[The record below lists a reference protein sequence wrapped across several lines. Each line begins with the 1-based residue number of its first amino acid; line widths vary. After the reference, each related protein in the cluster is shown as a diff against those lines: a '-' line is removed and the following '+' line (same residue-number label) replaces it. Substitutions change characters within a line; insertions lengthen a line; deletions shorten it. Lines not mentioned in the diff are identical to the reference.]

1 MRQIPSDS
9 QARPNGRRSDN
20 AGGGAAGATFR
31 GVDAFASRVADKIG
45 LSFPASRRQAV
56 AGAIRRVMAR
66 RHIDDARLLLDQIGA
81 RQDLTDELVDEVT
94 VGETCFFRG
103 PAQFRLVRHTIL
115 PELRRRQAE
124 GVDIRIWSAGCAT
137 GEEPYS
143 LAILCEEDGLSGEV
157 RIAASDISRKALAD
171 AMEADYGEWSLR
183 NTGGYLKDRYFRRHG
198 TRFRLRRE
206 LAERVRF
213 TSVCLGTDTLP
224 APEKGLADFDLILC
238 RNVLVYL
245 DAAAVRRIARQLF
258 DCLAAGG
265 WLTTAPADP
274 PLWKLAPFE
283 TLTTA
288 AGVVYRR
295 PLNGQDNRNSVAA
308 HGGS

>member
-1 MRQIPSDS
+1 MRQNPSDS
-9 QARPNGRRSDN
+9 QARPSGQKSGN
-20 AGGGAAGATFR
+20 AARGAAGAFR
-31 GVDAFASRVADKIG
+31 GIDAVASRVADEIG
-45 LSFPASRRQAV
+45 LSFPDSRRQAV

-81 RQDLTDELVDEVT
+81 RPDLTDELVNEVT

-103 PAQFRLVRHTIL
+103 PAQFQLVRQTIL
-115 PELRRRQAE
+115 PELRRRQAA
-124 GVDIRIWSAGCAT
+124 GAQIRIWSAGCAT

-143 LAILCEEDGLSGEV
+143 LAILCEEDGLSGKA
-157 RIAASDISRKALAD
+157 RITASDISRRALAD
-171 AMEADYGEWSLR
+171 AKVADYGEWSLR
-183 NTGGYLKDRYFRRHG
+183 NTDRHLKDRYFRRHG
-198 TRFRLRRE
+198 RRFLLKRE
-206 LAERVRF
+206 LAQRVRF

-224 APEKGLADFDLILC
+224 ASEKGLADFDLILC

-245 DAAAVRRIARQLF
+245 NASAVRRISRQLF
-258 DCLAAGG
+258 DCLVAGG
-265 WLTTAPADP
+265 WLITAPADP

-283 TLTTA
+283 TLNTA

-295 PLNGQDNRNSVAA
+295 PLNKTRNRNSVGA